1 MRKWSK
7 INKEFKNLR
16 AKSMEKTIDIG
27 ITSYRKA
34 HDNAGRGYI
43 RINGIEILNAC
54 TLSKNIEMNK
64 REKENKNIEIDKNLL
79 EKEKLNL
86 KNNLLYEDYNKEKLE
101 NIAIN
106 RLIYEISEKEL
117 LKENI
122 YEEIDLVIAIE
133 EFLKIDIKEA
143 IKSDNNLINI
153 FYLIDRRVGKRTLK
167 KIEKEIEEKDE
178 LVKNIY
184 KLRCIKENIV

>member
-43 RINGIEILNAC
+43 RVNGKEILNAC
-54 TLSKNIEMNK
+54 TLSKNREIYK

-86 KNNLLYEDYNKEKLE
+86 KNNILYEDYNSEELE
-101 NIAIN
+101 NIAKN

-122 YEEIDLVIAIE
+122 YDELDLVYSIE
-133 EFLKIDIKEA
+133 EFLNMNIQEA
-143 IKSDNNLINI
+143 IKSKNNLINI

-167 KIEKEIEEKDE
+167 TIEKEIEEKDE